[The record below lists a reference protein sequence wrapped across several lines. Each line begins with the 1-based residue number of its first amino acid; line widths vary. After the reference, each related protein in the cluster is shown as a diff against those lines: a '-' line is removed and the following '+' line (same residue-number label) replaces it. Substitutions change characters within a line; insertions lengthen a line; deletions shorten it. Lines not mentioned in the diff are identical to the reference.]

1 MQTLSRNGMTR
12 SWLLILLGLFSPL
25 TVAAVEGQEV
35 PLYKDEIPGAISAP
49 DNEYVFSS
57 DNNDIFIAAV
67 SRPTLTAYFPN
78 GQSRTGAAVVI
89 CPGGGYFGL
98 SSIKEGRDVAQRF
111 AENGV
116 AAFVLK
122 YRLPDDKIMAD
133 KTTAP
138 LQDVQQAI
146 YQVRQHS
153 AQWQIKPDQVGVMGF
168 SAGGH
173 LASTAAT
180 HFSAPVRAN
189 LTPAQVRPDFQILL
203 YPVITMREGI
213 THQSCRDFVLGEAD
227 AEELVAT

>member
-1 MQTLSRNGMTR
+1 
-12 SWLLILLGLFSPL
+12 
-25 TVAAVEGQEV
+25 
-35 PLYKDEIPGAISAP
+35 
-49 DNEYVFSS
+49 
-57 DNNDIFIAAV
+57 
-67 SRPTLTAYFPN
+67 
-78 GQSRTGAAVVI
+78 VI
-89 CPGGGYFGL
+89 CPGGGYFGI

-203 YPVITMREGI
+203 YPVITMREDI
-213 THQSCRDFVLGEAD
+213 THQSSRDFLLGKAA
-227 AEELVAT
+227 AEELVATYSNELRVKSDTPQAFLVHSNDDEVVPVANALNYYEALIAHQVPVQLLLLPDGGHGYGMRYTYDWFVSLLEWMDSRQLLTAD